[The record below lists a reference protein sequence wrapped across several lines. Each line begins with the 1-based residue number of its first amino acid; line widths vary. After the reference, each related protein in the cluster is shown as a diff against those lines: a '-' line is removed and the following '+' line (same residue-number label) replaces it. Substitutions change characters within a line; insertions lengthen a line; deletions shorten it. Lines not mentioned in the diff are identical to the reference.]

1 MAPAPLRLIG
11 APGSPYTRKMRAL
24 MRFRRI
30 PFLCVQQGTPEAADV
45 PPTPV
50 ALIPILVEPAED
62 GSEAKATVDS
72 TFQLRHLEQT
82 HAGRHVVPPDPA
94 LAFLDALLEDYA
106 DEWLTKAMFHYR
118 WAYAADIDKAG
129 RILPL
134 WSAINAPEA
143 MYQKLAKAFVAR
155 QTGRL
160 GVVGSN
166 PETGKLIEESYRRF
180 LQCFDAHLSHE
191 PFALGRRPGASDFA
205 MFGQLTQL
213 GQFDPTS
220 MAVTLETSAR
230 VMAWLDTT
238 EDLSG
243 REVAETDWTE
253 LDALPDTLRALFA
266 EVGRVYTPF
275 LLGNADALA
284 RGAEQVDCEI
294 DGQRWVQKPFPY
306 QGKCL
311 GWLREHFAGLS
322 AKDQD
327 RVDTALAGTGC
338 EPLLRS

>member
-1 MAPAPLRLIG
+1 MASSPLRLIG

-24 MRFRRI
+24 MRYRRI
-30 PFLCVQQGTPEAADV
+30 PFLFVQQGTRDAADT
-45 PPTPV
+45 PATPV
-50 ALIPILVEPAED
+50 ALIPILVEPGED
-62 GSEAKATVDS
+62 GGEARATIDS
-72 TFQLRHLEQT
+72 TFQLRHLEEIHT
-82 HAGRHVVPPDPA
+82 SRHVVPPDPA

-118 WAYAADIDKAG
+118 WAYAPDIEKAG

-134 WSAINAPEA
+134 WSGVDAPES
-143 MYQKLAKAFVAR
+143 MYREFSKAFVER

-166 PETGKLIEESYRRF
+166 PETAGLIEESYRRF
-180 LQCFDAHLSHE
+180 LLCLDAHLEQE
-191 PFALGRRPGASDFA
+191 PFAMGRRPGASDFG

-213 GQFDPTS
+213 GQFDPTP

-230 VMAWLDTT
+230 VMAWLDVT

-243 REVAETDWTE
+243 REVGDDDWTE
-253 LDALPDTLRALFA
+253 LDALPETLRALFA

-284 RGAEQVDCEI
+284 RGAERVECEI

-322 AKDQD
+322 ANDQE
-327 RVDTALAGTGC
+327 RVDAALADTGC
-338 EPLLRS
+338 EPLLRG